1 MEHRFSIKQGF
12 RPYKQMARN
21 FNPEIVVKVKEKVD
35 QLLQAKLICPCR
47 YAEWVSNIT
56 NGKEK
61 HMENQNMH

>member
-1 MEHRFSIKQGF
+1 
-12 RPYKQMARN
+12 MARN